1 MATVTSK
8 TLLVCVCLS
17 TISAIVLCN
26 GVQTATAGV
35 PVVAKIENL
44 SQGTTGKI
52 FVTINNPGASSSATG
67 THFID
72 IIEVDVDGKVQQ
84 FTYENP
90 SISGVTPFMTELDI
104 GKIKATSV
112 VKVRAHC
119 TVDEWGAWSDA
130 VAVPEFPVAALVSV
144 VALAAT
150 LLIMKRQSQIR
161 R

>member
-1 MATVTSK
+1 VAIISRRIF
-8 TLLVCVCLS
+8 LAFVCLA
-17 TISAIVLCN
+17 TISAVLLCS
-26 GVQTATAGV
+26 GVQTATANV
-35 PVVAKIENL
+35 PTVAKIENL

-52 FVTINNPGASSSATG
+52 RVSVNHIDG
-67 THFID
+67 TSPTRMHYVD
-72 IIEVDVDGKVQQ
+72 TIEVDVDGKVQE
-84 FTYENP
+84 FTYTDTLQG
-90 SISGVTPFMTELDI
+90 SPFIVELDL

-112 VKVRAHC
+112 VKVRANC
-119 TVDEWGAWSDA
+119 NMDGWGPWSDA